1 LLNINFC
8 YNGGVNIVEIIKK
21 GGAKEQF
28 DKEKIKKSIEK
39 AAIDAGYNLE
49 KIKTLINEITKSI
62 EKDTQNK
69 EELDTAMIRVSVFN
83 KLEKREPSIVESW
96 KKFDEKYKP

>member
-1 LLNINFC
+1 M
-8 YNGGVNIVEIIKK
+8 VEIIKK

-39 AAIDAGYNLE
+39 AAIDAGYTLE
-49 KIKTLINEITKSI
+49 KIETLINEITKSI
-62 EKDTQNK
+62 EKDAQNK
-69 EELDTAMIRVSVFN
+69 EELDTAMIRASVFN

>member
-1 LLNINFC
+1 MEVLIL
-8 YNGGVNIVEIIKK
+8 VEIIKK

-39 AAIDAGYNLE
+39 ADIDAGYTLE
-49 KIKTLINEITKSI
+49 KIETFINEITKSI
-62 EKDTQNK
+62 EKDAQNK
-69 EELDTAMIRVSVFN
+69 EELDTAMIRASVFN

>member
-1 LLNINFC
+1 M
-8 YNGGVNIVEIIKK
+8 VEIIKK

-49 KIKTLINEITKSI
+49 KIETLINEITKSI
-62 EKDTQNK
+62 EKDAQNK
-69 EELDTAMIRVSVFN
+69 EELDTAMIRANVFN

>member
-1 LLNINFC
+1 M
-8 YNGGVNIVEIIKK
+8 VEIIKK

>member
-1 LLNINFC
+1 L
-8 YNGGVNIVEIIKK
+8 VEIIKK

-39 AAIDAGYNLE
+39 AAIDAGYSLE
-49 KIKTLINEITKSI
+49 KIETLINEITKSI
-62 EKDTQNK
+62 EKDAQNK
-69 EELDTAMIRVSVFN
+69 EELDTAMIRASVFN
-83 KLEKREPSIVESW
+83 KLKKKEPSIVESW

>member
-1 LLNINFC
+1 M
-8 YNGGVNIVEIIKK
+8 VEIIKK

-39 AAIDAGYNLE
+39 AAIDAGYTLE
-49 KIKTLINEITKSI
+49 KIETLINEITKSI
-62 EKDTQNK
+62 EKDAQNK
-69 EELDTAMIRVSVFN
+69 EELDTAMIRASVFN

-96 KKFDEKYKP
+96 KTFDEKYKP

>member
-1 LLNINFC
+1 L
-8 YNGGVNIVEIIKK
+8 VEIIKK

-39 AAIDAGYNLE
+39 AAIDAGYSLE
-49 KIKTLINEITKSI
+49 KIETLINEITKSI
-62 EKDTQNK
+62 EKDAQNK
-69 EELDTAMIRVSVFN
+69 EELDTARIRASVFN
-83 KLEKREPSIVESW
+83 KLEKTEPSIVESW

>member
-1 LLNINFC
+1 M
-8 YNGGVNIVEIIKK
+8 VEIIKK

-62 EKDTQNK
+62 EKDAQNK

>member
-1 LLNINFC
+1 M
-8 YNGGVNIVEIIKK
+8 VEIIKK

-49 KIKTLINEITKSI
+49 KIETLINEITKSI
-62 EKDTQNK
+62 EKDAQNK
-69 EELDTAMIRVSVFN
+69 EELDTAMIRASVFN